1 MRFVV
6 IGIALFMGSCASNA
20 SLGEDLRIARQELAN
35 ARRTI
40 ESMELRHK
48 ADNEAVVTELTRQ
61 LEAIRNEQR
70 KFEQAYRAKVGQ
82 FAMLIEQ
89 AKIGLKQSLD
99 QTDRGARKMIADR
112 LAALRTELLL
122 IKADSIPRHPA
133 APTAR
138 TKDGTTLKGVDPLLM
153 DLDRPKRK

>member
-20 SLGEDLRIARQELAN
+20 SLGEDLRVARTELAN

-40 ESMELRHK
+40 ESMEARHR

-70 KFEQAYRAKVGQ
+70 KFEHAYRAKLAQ
-82 FAMLIEQ
+82 FAALVQQ
-89 AKIGLKQSLD
+89 AKVGLDQALD

-133 APTAR
+133 TPTAH
-138 TKDGTTLKGVDPLLM
+138 TPDGTALKGVDPLLM